1 VTLRNDSE
9 GGDLRPG
16 LDAPVKAGSLAGP

>member
-1 VTLRNDSE
+1 VTPGNHLE